1 MKHHAPLAMMIALAA
16 ATASR
21 ADIQS
26 GPDLDEKLPPLKA
39 YVATGEQAEKTLDL
53 AAQRKEKPTV
63 YVLIQADHWTRPIGR
78 YLRGLDTEIAKKADE
93 AHVVAVW
100 LTADEPKTKQYLPV
114 VENAMKTADTTFAV
128 YPDVN
133 GPDGWGINTTAHV
146 TTVLAVKG
154 KPIARFGHISVNETL
169 VREVL
174 REFDPAKE

>member
-1 MKHHAPLAMMIALAA
+1 MNRYAALAVAIVLAA
-16 ATASR
+16 ATPAR

-26 GPDLDEKLPPLKA
+26 GPDLNEKLPPLKV

-53 AAQRKEKPTV
+53 ASERKEKPTV
-63 YVLIQADHWTRPIGR
+63 YVLIQAEHWTRPVGT
-78 YLRGLDTEIAKKADE
+78 YLRGLDTAIARKSDD

-100 LTADEPKTKQYLPV
+100 LTADEQKTKDYLPV
-114 VENAMKTADTTFAV
+114 VKNAMKTADTTFAV

-154 KPIARFGHISVNETL
+154 KPVARFGHISVNDTV

-174 REFDPAKE
+174 REFDPARE